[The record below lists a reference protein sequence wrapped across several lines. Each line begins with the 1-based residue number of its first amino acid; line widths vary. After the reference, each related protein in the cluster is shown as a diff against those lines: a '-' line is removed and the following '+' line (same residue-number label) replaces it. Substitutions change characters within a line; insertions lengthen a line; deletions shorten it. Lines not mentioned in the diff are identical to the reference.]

1 VKLEFDAFAT
11 LAILIMK
18 DVLSMSDKERQ
29 ELKDSFKDFDD
40 SNSVYWK
47 DVNVLGKSLNQ
58 LTKRVGGA
66 IAEFLETNYTNINIS
81 T

>member
-1 VKLEFDAFAT
+1 MKLEFDAFAT

-47 DVNVLGKSLNQ
+47 DVNILGKSLNQ
-58 LTKRVGGA
+58 LTKRVGSA
-66 IAEFLETNYTNINIS
+66 IAEFLETNYTNIIY
-81 T
+81 

>member
-1 VKLEFDAFAT
+1 
-11 LAILIMK
+11 MK

-47 DVNVLGKSLNQ
+47 DVSVSSLNDLPKTLNQ
-58 LTKRVGGA
+58 LTKRVGSA
-66 IAEFLETNYTNINIS
+66 ITEFLETNYTNINTS